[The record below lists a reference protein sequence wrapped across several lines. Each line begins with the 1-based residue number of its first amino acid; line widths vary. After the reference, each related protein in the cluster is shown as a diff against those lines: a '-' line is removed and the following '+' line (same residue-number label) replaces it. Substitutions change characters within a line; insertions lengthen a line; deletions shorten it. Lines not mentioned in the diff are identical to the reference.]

1 MIKNITTYLSIVYIF
16 NTLKKSKDLQAVLR
30 TKWVIQF
37 GSFEKFSYLCPN
49 NITEKQ
55 YGLMAKI
62 MFIIFFLIQ
71 TVEMTAQH
79 GSNQQLYQTLDSL
92 IANYD
97 HLTAEKERQVA
108 AIKEGVKGI
117 TLTAEQEYDINQR
130 LYDEYVAYKFDSAFY
145 YIDKNVKALQGS
157 GDHNRFAASAVRM
170 AHILAVTGLFDRAR
184 RLLDQVIP
192 DSINDEQ
199 KIAFYNQ
206 QSELNIYRTEMAQH
220 TPYMYDYVQRAQYY
234 RQLVL
239 QIAPKDSYDY
249 IFNSAT
255 YICEAGDTD
264 QAIQMLENYLQ
275 TLKEGTRSYS
285 IVTSTLAF
293 FYQTK
298 QMREQQER
306 YLLLSAISDER
317 SAIRE
322 NNSMRSLAELLIER
336 GDYDNAY
343 RYLYQAI
350 SEARF
355 YGSRIRM
362 MQVSHMAPQILQLYD
377 AERTQTQQRTNLFL
391 FVISVI
397 SLILAI
403 SIVYTTILYRKKH
416 MAGLQIIEMN
426 KMLAKHSDEIEHVNT
441 QMKEAN
447 RIKEEYIGRFLEL
460 SSMLLSNTEQR
471 LKQLNRLARERKLEE
486 LYAEL
491 KTMEPVNTGV
501 RTFHSHFDTAFLNIY
516 PHFICEVNKLLTPEN
531 QFSVENEGTSAKHL
545 TTELR
550 ILALIRLDITDN
562 QEIADILRSSITT
575 IYTYRSKLKSKAIH
589 KDSFEDD
596 IREIATY

>member
-1 MIKNITTYLSIVYIF
+1 MIRQCIILILMVLTTESRAQ
-16 NTLKKSKDLQAVLR
+16 QA
-30 TKWVIQF
+30 
-37 GSFEKFSYLCPN
+37 
-49 NITEKQ
+49 
-55 YGLMAKI
+55 
-62 MFIIFFLIQ
+62 
-71 TVEMTAQH
+71 
-79 GSNQQLYQTLDSL
+79 SNRQLYQTLDSL
-92 IANYD
+92 IEHYD
-97 HLTAEKERQVA
+97 QLTADKERRVA

-117 TLTAEQEYDINQR
+117 TLTTEQQYDLNQR

-145 YIDKNVKALQGS
+145 YIDKNVKALRKS
-157 GDHNRFAASAVRM
+157 GNHNRFAASAVRM

-184 RLLDQVIP
+184 RLLDEVAV
-192 DSINDEQ
+192 DSINDQQ

-206 QSELNIYRTEMAQH
+206 QSELNLYRSEMAQN
-220 TPYMYDYVQRAQYY
+220 TEYFYDYIQRAQYY
-234 RQLVL
+234 RQLVI

-249 IFNSAT
+249 IFNQAT
-255 YICEAGDTD
+255 YICEAGDTNK
-264 QAIQMLENYLQ
+264 AIQMLEDYL
-275 TLKEGTRSYS
+275 LKLEEGTRAYS

-298 QMREQQER
+298 EMHQQQER

-317 SAIRE
+317 CAIRE
-322 NNSMRSLAELLIER
+322 NNSLRILSEILMNR
-336 GDYDNAY
+336 GNNDDAY
-343 RYLYQAI
+343 RYLLQAI

-362 MQVSHMAPQILQLYD
+362 MQVGRMAPQILQLYD
-377 AERTQTQQRTNLFL
+377 AERTQTQQRTNLL
-391 FVISVI
+391 LAIISFI
-397 SLILAI
+397 SLVLAGI
-403 SIVYTTILYRKKH
+403 IVYTLRLYHKKH
-416 MAGLQIIEMN
+416 AAGLQIIEMN
-426 KMLAKHSDEIEHVNT
+426 KILAKHTEEIETVNT

-471 LKQLNRLARERKLEE
+471 MKQLNRLARERKLEE

-491 KTMEPVNTGV
+491 KTMEPVNTGI

-516 PHFICEVNKLLTPEN
+516 PHFISEVNKLLTPEN
-531 QFSVENEGTSAKHL
+531 QFITDNDGATAKRL

-575 IYTYRSKLKSKAIH
+575 IYTYRSKLKAKALN
-589 KDSFEDD
+589 KETFEDD
-596 IREIATY
+596 VRKIATY

>member
-1 MIKNITTYLSIVYIF
+1 MIRQCIILILMVLTTESRAQ
-16 NTLKKSKDLQAVLR
+16 QA
-30 TKWVIQF
+30 
-37 GSFEKFSYLCPN
+37 
-49 NITEKQ
+49 
-55 YGLMAKI
+55 
-62 MFIIFFLIQ
+62 
-71 TVEMTAQH
+71 
-79 GSNQQLYQTLDSL
+79 SNRQLYQTLDSL
-92 IANYD
+92 IEHYD
-97 HLTAEKERQVA
+97 QLTADKERRVA

-117 TLTAEQEYDINQR
+117 TLTAEQQYDLNQR

-145 YIDKNVKALQGS
+145 YIDKNVKALRKS
-157 GDHNRFAASAVRM
+157 GNHNRFAASAVRM

-184 RLLDQVIP
+184 RLLDEVAV
-192 DSINDEQ
+192 DSINDQQ

-206 QSELNIYRTEMAQH
+206 QSELNLYRSEMAQN
-220 TPYMYDYVQRAQYY
+220 TEYFYDYIQRVQYY
-234 RQLVL
+234 RQLVI

-249 IFNSAT
+249 IFNQAT
-255 YICEAGDTD
+255 YICEAGDTNK
-264 QAIQMLENYLQ
+264 AIQMLEDYL
-275 TLKEGTRSYS
+275 LKLEEGTRAYS

-298 QMREQQER
+298 EMHQQQER

-317 SAIRE
+317 CAIRE
-322 NNSMRSLAELLIER
+322 NNSLRILSEILMNR
-336 GDYDNAY
+336 GNNDDAY
-343 RYLYQAI
+343 RYLLQAI

-362 MQVSHMAPQILQLYD
+362 MQVGRMAPQILQLYD
-377 AERTQTQQRTNLFL
+377 AERTQTQQRTNLL
-391 FVISVI
+391 LAIISFI
-397 SLILAI
+397 SLVLAGI
-403 SIVYTTILYRKKH
+403 IVYTLRLYRKKH
-416 MAGLQIIEMN
+416 AAGLQIIEMN
-426 KMLAKHSDEIEHVNT
+426 KILAKHTEEIETVNT

-471 LKQLNRLARERKLEE
+471 MKQLNRLARERKLEE

-491 KTMEPVNTGV
+491 KTMEPVNTGI

-516 PHFICEVNKLLTPEN
+516 PHFISEVNKLLTPEN
-531 QFSVENEGTSAKHL
+531 QFITDNDGATAKRL

-575 IYTYRSKLKSKAIH
+575 IYTYRSKLKAKALN
-589 KDSFEDD
+589 KETFEDD
-596 IREIATY
+596 VRKIATY

>member
-1 MIKNITTYLSIVYIF
+1 MIRQCIILILMVLTTESRAQ
-16 NTLKKSKDLQAVLR
+16 QA
-30 TKWVIQF
+30 
-37 GSFEKFSYLCPN
+37 
-49 NITEKQ
+49 
-55 YGLMAKI
+55 
-62 MFIIFFLIQ
+62 
-71 TVEMTAQH
+71 
-79 GSNQQLYQTLDSL
+79 SNRQLYQTLDSL
-92 IANYD
+92 IEHYD
-97 HLTAEKERQVA
+97 QLTADKERRVA

-117 TLTAEQEYDINQR
+117 TLTTEQQYDLNQR

-145 YIDKNVKALQGS
+145 YIDKNVKALRKS
-157 GDHNRFAASAVRM
+157 GNHNRFAASAVRM

-184 RLLDQVIP
+184 RLLDEVAV
-192 DSINDEQ
+192 DSINDQQ

-206 QSELNIYRTEMAQH
+206 QSELNLYRSEMAQN
-220 TPYMYDYVQRAQYY
+220 TEYFYDYIQRVQYY
-234 RQLVL
+234 RQLVI

-249 IFNSAT
+249 IFNQAT
-255 YICEAGDTD
+255 YICEAGDTNKD
-264 QAIQMLENYLQ
+264 IQMLEDYL
-275 TLKEGTRSYS
+275 LKLEEGTRAYS

-298 QMREQQER
+298 EMHQQQER

-317 SAIRE
+317 CAIRE
-322 NNSMRSLAELLIER
+322 NNSLRILSEILMNR
-336 GDYDNAY
+336 GNNDDAY
-343 RYLYQAI
+343 RYLLQAI

-362 MQVSHMAPQILQLYD
+362 MQVGRMAPQILQLYD
-377 AERTQTQQRTNLFL
+377 AERTQTQQRTNLL
-391 FVISVI
+391 LAIISFI
-397 SLILAI
+397 SLVLAGI
-403 SIVYTTILYRKKH
+403 IVYTLRLYRKKH
-416 MAGLQIIEMN
+416 AAGLQIIEMN
-426 KMLAKHSDEIEHVNT
+426 KILAKHTEEIETVNT

-471 LKQLNRLARERKLEE
+471 MKQLNRLARERKLEE

-491 KTMEPVNTGV
+491 KTMEPVNTGI

-516 PHFICEVNKLLTPEN
+516 PHFISEVNKLLTPEN
-531 QFSVENEGTSAKHL
+531 QFITDNDGTPAKRL

-575 IYTYRSKLKSKAIH
+575 IYTYRSKLKAKALN
-589 KDSFEDD
+589 KETFEDD
-596 IREIATY
+596 VRKIATY

>member
-1 MIKNITTYLSIVYIF
+1 MIRQCIILILMVLTTESRAQ
-16 NTLKKSKDLQAVLR
+16 QA
-30 TKWVIQF
+30 
-37 GSFEKFSYLCPN
+37 
-49 NITEKQ
+49 
-55 YGLMAKI
+55 
-62 MFIIFFLIQ
+62 
-71 TVEMTAQH
+71 
-79 GSNQQLYQTLDSL
+79 SNRQLYQTLDSL
-92 IANYD
+92 IEHYD
-97 HLTAEKERQVA
+97 QLTADKERRVA

-117 TLTAEQEYDINQR
+117 TLTAEQQYDLNQR

-145 YIDKNVKALQGS
+145 YIDKNVKALRKS
-157 GDHNRFAASAVRM
+157 GNHNRFAASAVRM

-184 RLLDQVIP
+184 RLLDEVAV
-192 DSINDEQ
+192 DSINDQQ

-206 QSELNIYRTEMAQH
+206 QSELNLYRSEMAQN
-220 TPYMYDYVQRAQYY
+220 TEYFNDYIQRAQYY
-234 RQLVL
+234 RQLVI

-249 IFNSAT
+249 IFNRAT
-255 YICEAGDTD
+255 YICEAGDTNK
-264 QAIQMLENYLQ
+264 AIQMLEDYL
-275 TLKEGTRSYS
+275 LKLEEGTRAYS

-298 QMREQQER
+298 EMHQQQER

-317 SAIRE
+317 CAIRE
-322 NNSMRSLAELLIER
+322 NNSLRILSEILMNR
-336 GDYDNAY
+336 GNNDDAY
-343 RYLYQAI
+343 RYLLQAI

-362 MQVSHMAPQILQLYD
+362 MQVGRMAPQILQLYD
-377 AERTQTQQRTNLFL
+377 AERTQTQQRTNLL
-391 FVISVI
+391 LAIISFI
-397 SLILAI
+397 SLVLAGI
-403 SIVYTTILYRKKH
+403 IVYTLRLYHKKH
-416 MAGLQIIEMN
+416 AAGLQIIEMN
-426 KMLAKHSDEIEHVNT
+426 KILAKHTEEIETVNT

-471 LKQLNRLARERKLEE
+471 MKQLNRLARERKLEE

-491 KTMEPVNTGV
+491 KTMEPVNTGI

-516 PHFICEVNKLLTPEN
+516 PHFISEVNKLLTPEN
-531 QFSVENEGTSAKHL
+531 QFITDNDGATAKRL

-575 IYTYRSKLKSKAIH
+575 IYTYRSKLKAKALN
-589 KDSFEDD
+589 KETFEDD
-596 IREIATY
+596 VRKIATY